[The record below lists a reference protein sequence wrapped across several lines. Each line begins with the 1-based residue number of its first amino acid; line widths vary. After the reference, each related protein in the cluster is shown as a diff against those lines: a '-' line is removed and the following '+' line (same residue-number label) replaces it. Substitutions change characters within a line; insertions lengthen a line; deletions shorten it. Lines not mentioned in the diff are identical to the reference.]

1 MRINSERQLR
11 ELYGSVSARA
21 QQKQLPALEKHSIN
35 FLSLSPFATIAT
47 FSANGE
53 VDCSPRGGAPGF
65 ARVINSNKLAIADA
79 RGNNRLDSLTNIV
92 QTGRI
97 AALFVIPGIDEM
109 LRING
114 SAYLSIDPLDLAHSS
129 GDKNPAK
136 TVIIIDI
143 EDVYLHCAKSIMRSK
158 IWHPESLQQ
167 RSVLPSMSKMIADQ
181 TNASGEL
188 ESQTAMIKRYQQQL

>member
-1 MRINSERQLR
+1 MRIDNEQHLR
-11 ELYGSVSARA
+11 EIYGKISVRA
-21 QQKQLPALEKHSIN
+21 QQKQLVALEKHSIH
-35 FLSLSPFATIAT
+35 FLSLSPFATIST

-65 ARVINSNKLAIADA
+65 ARIISPNRIAIADA

-97 AALFVIPGIDEM
+97 GALFVIPGIDET

-114 SAYLSIDPLDLAHSS
+114 SAYLSIDPQHLQYSS

-143 EDVYLHCAKSIMRSK
+143 EDVYLHCAKSLMRSK
-158 IWHPESLQQ
+158 LWHPASLQK
-167 RSVLPSMSKMIADQ
+167 RNVLPSMSTMIAEQ
-181 TNASGEL
+181 TGDSGER
-188 ESQTAMIKRYQQQL
+188 ESQVDMIERYQQQL